1 MASLSVNKQNVK
13 SSGEYKLLK
22 NISLFMDT
30 FFLDPILG
38 FIFPGLGDIITASL
52 TIPFIYTSIFKLRS
66 VHLTLAI
73 VYTSLV
79 DMLVG
84 LVPVLG
90 DIGDLLVRSYKKNYK
105 RRIISSL
112 FGMALWYN

>member
-90 DIGDLLVRSYKKNYK
+90 DIGDLLVRSYGSPAKF
-105 RRIISSL
+105 RV
-112 FGMALWYN
+112 